1 MSAALGLLLASLALL
16 LQTFLGYPLWIAAM
30 AKFRPRPWRSAD
42 WQPRV
47 SVLMAVHNGAAE
59 LDAKLDHLLAHDYP
73 ADALELVVVSDGSSD
88 DTASILRRR
97 AGGRIKVLLLE
108 QRGGK
113 SAALHAALPL
123 ATGEVLVFCD
133 LRQRLEPGSLRA
145 LCAALGG
152 GDLAVAGGLLRFREG
167 PSGSAAVGV
176 YWRFESWLRRMEAA
190 SGSVVGVSGAL
201 YAIRRDDLPE
211 IPAGLVLDDLWV
223 PLKVAEHGGRVG
235 LIDQAIAWDVP
246 APSSAV
252 EAARKRRTLAGNWQ
266 LLARWPA
273 LLWPFSHPLW
283 WRFVCHK
290 LLRLIMPFALLGV
303 LLGNLLL
310 ARDGDPLWLALLGL
324 QLAAHLGGLAALA
337 LPALRRLLPLRLA
350 AAVQEL
356 NLYAL
361 LGLWDHLRGQRSHLW
376 QTTRLGAAEGRP

>member
-1 MSAALGLLLASLALL
+1 MIAVGVLVLSLAALF
-16 LQTFLGYPLWIAAM
+16 QTFLGYPLWVALQARL
-30 AKFRPRPWRSAD
+30 RPRPWRCAD

-59 LDAKLDHLLAHDYP
+59 LEAKLDHLLAHDYP
-73 ADALELVVVSDGSSD
+73 VDALELVVVSDGSAD
-88 DTASILRRR
+88 QTAAILRRR
-97 AGGRIKVLLLE
+97 ASERIKVLVLE

-113 SAALHAALPL
+113 SAALHEALRL
-123 ATGEVLVFCD
+123 ASGEVLVFCD
-133 LRQRLEPGSLRA
+133 LRQRLEPGSVRA

-152 GDLAVAGGLLRFREG
+152 GDLTIAGGLLCFRDG

-201 YAIRRDDLPE
+201 YAIRRADLPE

-223 PLKVAEHGGRVG
+223 PLKVAAGGGRVG
-235 LIDQAIAWDVP
+235 LIEQAIAWDVP

-273 LLWPFSHPLW
+273 LLLPFAHPLW
-283 WRFVCHK
+283 WRFTCHK
-290 LLRLIMPFALLGV
+290 LLRLIMPFCMLTALLA
-303 LLGNLLL
+303 NLAL
-310 ARDGDPLWLALLGL
+310 ASDGDPLWLGQLAL

-337 LPALRRLLPLRLA
+337 LPALRSLLPLRLA

-376 QTTRLGAAEGRP
+376 QTTSLGAAEGGR

>member
-1 MSAALGLLLASLALL
+1 MIALGVLVLSLALL
-16 LQTFLGYPLWIAAM
+16 FQTFVGYPLWAALQ
-30 AKFRPRPWRSAD
+30 ARLRPRPWRTAD

-59 LDAKLDHLLAHDYP
+59 LEAKLDHLLAHDYP
-73 ADALELVVVSDGSSD
+73 ADALELIVVSDGSSD
-88 DTASILRRR
+88 ATATILRRR
-97 AGGRIKVLLLE
+97 AGERLKVRVLE
-108 QRGGK
+108 QRVGK
-113 SAALHAALPL
+113 SAALREALPL
-123 ATGEVLVFCD
+123 ASGEVLVFCD
-133 LRQRLEPGSLRA
+133 LRQRLQPGSIRA

-152 GDLAVAGGLLRFREG
+152 GDLAVAGGLLRFRDG

-201 YAIRRDDLPE
+201 YAIRRADLPE
-211 IPAGLVLDDLWV
+211 IPPGLVLDDLWV
-223 PLKVAEHGGRVG
+223 PLKVAERGGRVG
-235 LIDQAIAWDVP
+235 LVEQAIAWDVP
-246 APSSAV
+246 APNSSV

-273 LLWPFSHPLW
+273 LLLPFAHPLW
-283 WRFVCHK
+283 WRFTCHK
-290 LLRLIMPFALLGV
+290 LLRLIMPFCMLAALLAN
-303 LLGNLLL
+303 LALALGGQ
-310 ARDGDPLWLALLGL
+310 AFWLALLAL
-324 QLAAHLGGLAALA
+324 QLAAHIGGLAALA

-350 AAVQEL
+350 AAVEEL

-376 QTTRLGAAEGRP
+376 QTTSMGAAEGGR

>member
-1 MSAALGLLLASLALL
+1 MIALGVLLLSLAVLF
-16 LQTFLGYPLWIAAM
+16 QTFLGYPLWVALQARL
-30 AKFRPRPWRSAD
+30 RPRPWRTTD

-59 LDAKLDHLLAHDYP
+59 LEAKIDHLLAHDYP
-73 ADALELVVVSDGSSD
+73 ADALELVVVSDGSD
-88 DTASILRRR
+88 DATAAILRRR
-97 AGGRIKVLLLE
+97 AGERLKVLVLE

-113 SAALHAALPL
+113 SAALREALRL
-123 ATGEVLVFCD
+123 ASGEVLVFCD

-152 GDLAVAGGLLRFREG
+152 GDLAVAGGLLRFRQG

-201 YAIRRDDLPE
+201 YALRRADLPE
-211 IPAGLVLDDLWV
+211 IPLGLVLDDLWV
-223 PLKVAEHGGRVG
+223 PLKVAARGGRVG
-235 LIDQAIAWDVP
+235 LVEQAIAWDVP

-252 EAARKRRTLAGNWQ
+252 ETARKRRTLAGNWQ

-273 LLWPFSHPLW
+273 LLLPFAHPLW
-283 WRFVCHK
+283 WRFTCHK
-290 LLRLIMPFALLGV
+290 LLRLIMPFCMLAALLANV
-303 LLGNLLL
+303 AL
-310 ARDGDPLWLALLGL
+310 ASDGDLFWLGLLTL

-337 LPALRRLLPLRLA
+337 LPALRGLLPLRLA

-356 NLYAL
+356 SLYAL

-376 QTTRLGAAEGRP
+376 QTTRLGAAEGGR